1 MCNQFDCHDE
11 IIITLAGRSY
21 IYQLLTHVFRGEP
34 SAQLLEGLT
43 GGFTEE
49 VLNMMLDEKCLASY
63 KELSAQIRTDMST
76 APNDTIDRIKSEFAY
91 LMLGPEK
98 LPAPPWESV
107 YVNKAPLLFQ
117 ESTLKVRQT
126 YLEYDLL
133 PAAYPH
139 EADDH
144 LALELNFMA
153 HLAQLSRECF
163 EKNDVSLLRKTL
175 SDQKAFLENH
185 LLVWIGDFAE
195 QIQNSKKRYF
205 YPHMASL
212 TKHIV
217 HADHAALDELLLV
230 CNDAMN
236 RGSA

>member
-1 MCNQFDCHDE
+1 MGIQSNCHDE
-11 IIITLAGRSY
+11 ILIVLAGRSY
-21 IYQLLTHVFRGEP
+21 IYQLLAHVFREEP
-34 SAQLLEGLT
+34 SSQLLEGLT

-49 VLNMMLDEKCLASY
+49 VLDIMLDEECLAHY
-63 KELSAQIRTDMST
+63 TELFARIRTALST
-76 APNDTIDRIKSEFAY
+76 DPDDTIDRLKSEYVY

-144 LALELNFMA
+144 LALELNYMA
-153 HLAQLSRECF
+153 HLAQLSRESF
-163 EKNDVSLLRKTL
+163 EKNDIHQMRKTL

-195 QIQNSKKRYF
+195 QIQSSKKRYF
-205 YPHMASL
+205 YPQMASL

-217 HADHAALDELLLV
+217 HADYASLDELLVV
-230 CNDAMN
+230 CDDAIN
-236 RGSA
+236 RESV

>member
-1 MCNQFDCHDE
+1 MGNQFDCHDE
-11 IIITLAGRSY
+11 VIIVLAGRNY
-21 IYQLLTHVFRGEP
+21 IYQLLAHVFREKPG
-34 SAQLLEGLT
+34 SQLLEGLT

-49 VLNMMLDEKCLASY
+49 VLDMMLDEKCLTSY
-63 KELSAQIRTDMST
+63 KKLFAQLRTDISIT
-76 APNDTIDRIKSEFAY
+76 PNDIIDRIKDEYVY

-98 LPAPPWESV
+98 LIAPPWESV

-117 ESTLKVRQT
+117 ESTLKVRQA
-126 YLEYDLL
+126 YLDYDLL

-144 LALELNFMA
+144 LALELDYMA
-153 HLAQLSRECF
+153 HLAQLSRERF
-163 EKNDVSLLRKTL
+163 EKNDIPQLQKIL

-195 QIQNSKKRYF
+195 QIQSSKKRYF

-212 TKHIV
+212 TKHVV
-217 HADHAALDELLLV
+217 HADHAALNELLLV
-230 CNDAMN
+230 CNNAMN
-236 RGSA
+236 RESA